1 MSAADAAF
9 ARALEH
15 WRAESLREAHAACL
29 KALGHDAGHVAAA
42 VLASEILL
50 RVGEAGRAVAL
61 LADVV
66 RRSPGESAARVLLA
80 RAQRIAGELTAAE
93 RSAAAARRL
102 SPGSGEAAAEHAL
115 ALIALGRH
123 DEAAAALGEAAAAA
137 GEDPHAHW
145 VVADTLL
152 RLGRRTRSA
161 DGGDRDSRE
170 DRDDRLARARA
181 AFAQA
186 VALDPAAADWHAAEA
201 LRATSANRPDE
212 ARGLIDRGRQLM
224 PQDPQLAHMAA
235 AVAGATP
242 DRASDAYLAA
252 HFDAFADSFDDVLV
266 GRLGYRLPELV
277 CEALERHVAGAPLD
291 AVLDAGCG
299 TGLCAARLRPIARRL
314 VGVDLS
320 EQMVIRAR
328 ELRLYDELAV
338 ADLVTWLAQDE
349 RAGSFEAIV
358 AADVLVYFGD
368 LRAPLAAA
376 AGALVPG
383 GVLVFS
389 TERAE
394 HDTGYALEPS
404 GRFSHDPRYV
414 ARVAA
419 EAGLEQLECSE
430 ISYRKEGGEPV
441 GSTIVCLRL
450 AAPRRS
456 GAMR

>member
-15 WRAESLREAHAACL
+15 WQAESLQEAHAACL
-29 KALGHDAGHVAAA
+29 EALGHDERHVAAA

-66 RRSPGESAARVLLA
+66 RRSPDDGAARVLLA
-80 RAQRIAGELTAAE
+80 RAQRTGGQAVAAE

-102 SPGSGEAAAEHAL
+102 SPGSAEAAAEHAL
-115 ALIALGRH
+115 ALIALGGR
-123 DEAAAALGEAAAAA
+123 DGEATAALGEAAAAA
-137 GEDPHAHW
+137 GDPHAHW

-152 RLGRRTRSA
+152 RLQAPAHRN
-161 DGGDRDSRE
+161 
-170 DRDDRLARARA
+170 DRLARARE

-186 VALDPAAADWHAAEA
+186 VALDPAAATWHAAEA
-201 LRATSANRPDE
+201 LRHAAANRRDE
-212 ARGLIDRGRQLM
+212 ARGLIARGLELM
-224 PQDPQLAHMAA
+224 PQDPELAHMAA
-235 AVAGATP
+235 AAEGRAA
-242 DRASDAYLAA
+242 DRASDAYVAA

-266 GRLGYRLPELV
+266 ERLGYRLPDLV
-277 CEALERHVAGAPLD
+277 CSALERHVAAPLGV
-291 AVLDAGCG
+291 VLDAGCG
-299 TGLCAARLRPIARRL
+299 TGLCAARLRKLARRL

-320 EQMVIRAR
+320 ARMLTRAR
-328 ELRLYDELAV
+328 ALGLYDELLV
-338 ADLVTWLAQDE
+338 ADLATWLAQD
-349 RAGSFEAIV
+349 AQADGFDAII

-368 LRAPLAAA
+368 LRPPLAAA
-376 AGALVPG
+376 AQALRPG

-394 HDTGYALEPS
+394 HDAGYFLEPS

-414 ARVAA
+414 ARVAV
-419 EAGLEQLECSE
+419 EAGLEQLESRE
-430 ISYRKEGGEPV
+430 VSYRMEGGEPV

-450 AAPRRS
+450 ASPRS
-456 GAMR
+456 ASATP